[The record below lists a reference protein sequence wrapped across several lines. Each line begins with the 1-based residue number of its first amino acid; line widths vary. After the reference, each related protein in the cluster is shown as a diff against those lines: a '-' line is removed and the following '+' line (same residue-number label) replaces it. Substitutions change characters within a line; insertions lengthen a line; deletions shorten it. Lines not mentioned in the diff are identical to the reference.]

1 MNAPAG
7 TRRSAELRRS
17 LPEIVIA
24 GIAAV
29 MITLEVWVFDPG
41 GWTAGRTV
49 AGLTAAFALAFLRA
63 APFAGYLANGLALY
77 ALTSL
82 GFPSDYYQWTN
93 LVAIIAVASR
103 TALPKALVSLALSY
117 SGIAYYFFR
126 FPDEGPPALA
136 GALLAMWAAAWFAG
150 RGRRARSR
158 EATARQE
165 NEVARAELAAQQ
177 SRADLE
183 AERSRIARELHDVV
197 GHAVNVMVVH
207 ASAGQGISCADPK
220 AREIFSTIATTGRGA
235 LADLDRMLD
244 LLHGKAVRSPLP
256 GLAELSEL
264 CSTVRSTG
272 LDVALSIADEAKEAA
287 PSVALTTYR
296 IVQEALTNVMKHA
309 DATSVRVEVSAEPGG
324 DEKPGQISIS
334 VRDNGT
340 GGQPVPGRGLGSIAA
355 RAALHGGSARYGP
368 ADDAGFEV
376 SARLP
381 ASAATV
387 PA

>member
-1 MNAPAG
+1 
-7 TRRSAELRRS
+7 
-17 LPEIVIA
+17 
-24 GIAAV
+24 
-29 MITLEVWVFDPG
+29 MIMLEVWVFDPG

-49 AGLTAAFALAFLRA
+49 AGLTAAFALAFLRV
-63 APFAGYLANGLALY
+63 APFAGFLANGVALY

-103 TALPKALVSLALSY
+103 TALPRALVSLALSY
-117 SGIAYYFFR
+117 SGIVYYFLR

-150 RGRRARSR
+150 RAARARLR
-158 EATARQE
+158 EAEARQE
-165 NEVARAELAAQQ
+165 NKVTRAELAAQQ
-177 SRADLE
+177 SQADLE
-183 AERSRIARELHDVV
+183 AERGRIAQELHDVV

-207 ASAGQGISCADPK
+207 AGAGQGLTSDNPK
-220 AREIFSTIATTGRGA
+220 ARAIFTTIATTGRGA

-244 LLHGKAVRSPLP
+244 LLQGKAVRDPLP

-264 CSTVRSTG
+264 CNTVRSTG
-272 LDVALSIADEAKEAA
+272 LDVDLSIADEAKGAA

-309 DATSVRVEVSAEPGG
+309 DATSVRVEVSARSGG
-324 DEKPGQISIS
+324 DEEPGEISIS
-334 VRDNGT
+334 VRDNGS
-340 GGQPVPGRGLGSIAA
+340 GGQPVPGRGLGSITA

-368 ADDAGFEV
+368 AEQAGFEV

-381 ASAATV
+381 ALTV